1 MSKGAS
7 IGEFLPLSTVSELL
21 EWSPATAGVEDF
33 IGHQVYVAHE
43 PLAMVRI
50 DFVSMERI

>member
-1 MSKGAS
+1 MSKGAV

-33 IGHQVYVAHE
+33 IGHEVYVAHE
-43 PLAMVRI
+43 PLAQVRTEVA
-50 DFVSMERI
+50 F